1 MTWDPASLPRG
12 RGSIELQIDGPVAT
26 LTLHNPA
33 ARNAMSVGMMADLV
47 SSVEALRG
55 SPPVAVLLTG
65 AGDAGFCAG
74 GDLREVRAHLM
85 DEAAAVGMPVVMGDA
100 LDALASLP
108 SVVVAAVEGA
118 ALGGGAE
125 LTTVAD
131 WVVAGESATIGF
143 VHAALGVSPG
153 WGGGGRLLRR
163 IGRSRATEVLL
174 TARRY
179 QGDAA
184 LKVGLV
190 DAVVADGQAVQAAR
204 DWLGTITRFPAAS
217 IRGILEIIRSA
228 DHGAEALTL
237 AERRAFE
244 RLWAG
249 PDHMAALQGVDAGQ

>member
-1 MTWDPASLPRG
+1 
-12 RGSIELQIDGPVAT
+12 
-26 LTLHNPA
+26 
-33 ARNAMSVGMMADLV
+33 
-47 SSVEALRG
+47 
-55 SPPVAVLLTG
+55 
-65 AGDAGFCAG
+65 
-74 GDLREVRAHLM
+74 M